1 MPQIG
6 APEIGAFEA
15 KNTLGALLDRVQQG
29 EEIVITRHGRPVA
42 RLIPN
47 SGGIDRG
54 QARAATER
62 IRARAAQLK
71 VGPFDWKSLKEDRDA
86 GRP

>member
-1 MPQIG
+1 MS
-6 APEIGAFEA
+6 EIGAFEA

-42 RLIPN
+42 RLVPN
-47 SGGIDRG
+47 QGGIDHDQTRV
-54 QARAATER
+54 AAAR

-71 VGPFDWKSLKEDRDA
+71 MGRFDWETLKADRDA